1 MLEGLQE
8 RLARVTKTLRGEGH
22 LTEFHIDA
30 ALREIRLALLEADV
44 SVEEEV
50 LSSVTP
56 AQMVTKIVHEE
67 LVTLLGGE
75 TTELDFKGR
84 PSVIMLVGL
93 QGSGKTTTAAKMA
106 RWIKDR
112 KGLFPLLVPADTSRP
127 AAREQLLVLGEK
139 AKIPTVD
146 TRDMDDPEAIARQ
159 ALREASIKGYQ
170 VLIFDTAGRLHIDE
184 ELMDQLLR
192 LKEILKPRQILFVA
206 DAMTGQDAVRSARAF
221 HERLEISGV
230 ILTKLDGDARGG
242 AALSVREV
250 VGKPIVF
257 AGIGEQIENLE
268 QFHPD
273 RMAGRILGM
282 GDVLTLV
289 EKAQDVVD
297 EKKARRLEAKL
308 KKNKFDLEDLRDQL
322 KSLKKMGPL
331 QSVMEMVPGMNSM
344 MPEGGMGEGQ
354 ERQLRRMEACIDSM
368 TPKERRHP
376 QLLNGSR
383 KKRVAKGSG
392 TSVEEINRLLRQ
404 FGQMRKLMKRLGKAD
419 PRALKENVDDQI
431 ATRGCEAQ
439 PRLPYRGVGFAQGHP
454 GRLPGPG
461 GILQPPF
468 GAAGNQARPRK
479 GGEMAGPGCRCV

>member
-1 MLEGLQE
+1 MLEGLQD

-22 LTEFHIDA
+22 LTEYHIET
-30 ALREIRLALLEADV
+30 ALKEIRLALLEADV
-44 SVEEEV
+44 SVEVVSGFIDRVRSRALDKEV

-56 AQMVTKIVHEE
+56 AQMVTKIVHDE

-75 TTELDFKGR
+75 TTELDLKGR
-84 PSVIMLVGL
+84 PAVIMLVGL

-112 KGLFPLLVPADTSRP
+112 KNLFPLLVPADTSRP
-127 AAREQLLVLGEK
+127 AAREQLLVLGEQ
-139 AKIPTVD
+139 ASIPVVD
-146 TRDMDDPEAIARQ
+146 TRDMDDPEAIAHR
-159 ALREASIKGYQ
+159 ALREASIKGHQ

-184 ELMDQLLR
+184 ELMDQLQR
-192 LKEILKPRQILFVA
+192 LKEILKPKHILFVA
-206 DAMTGQDAVRSARAF
+206 DAMTGQDAVRSARAY
-221 HERLEISGV
+221 HERLDITGV

-250 VGKPIVF
+250 VGKPIVL
-257 AGIGEQIENLE
+257 AGIGERLEDLE

-289 EKAQDVVD
+289 EKAQDAVD

-308 KKNKFDLEDLRDQL
+308 RKNKFDLEDLRDQL

-331 QSVMEMVPGMNSM
+331 QSVMEMVPGMGKM
-344 MPEGGMGEGQ
+344 MPDGGVGEGQ
-354 ERQLRRMEACIDSM
+354 ERQLLRMGACIDSM

-383 KKRVAKGSG
+383 KKRIARGSG

-419 PRALKENVDDQI
+419 PRALKRQ
-431 ATRGCEAQ
+431 
-439 PRLPYRGVGFAQGHP
+439 L
-454 GRLPGPG
+454 
-461 GILQPPF
+461 GI
-468 GAAGNQARPRK
+468 G
-479 GGEMAGPGCRCV
+479 

>member
-1 MLEGLQE
+1 MLEGLQD

-22 LTEFHIDA
+22 LTEYHIET
-30 ALREIRLALLEADV
+30 ALKEIRLALFEADV
-44 SVEEEV
+44 SVEVVSSFIDRVRSRALEKEV

-56 AQMVTKIVHEE
+56 AQMVTKIVYDE

-75 TTELDFKGR
+75 TTELDLKGR
-84 PSVIMLVGL
+84 PAVVMLVGL

-112 KGLFPLLVPADTSRP
+112 KNLFPLLVPADTSRP

-139 AKIPTVD
+139 ASVPVID
-146 TRDMDDPEAIARQ
+146 TRDMDDPEAIAHR
-159 ALREASIKGYQ
+159 ALREASIKGHQ
-170 VLIFDTAGRLHIDE
+170 VLIFDTAGRLHIDD
-184 ELMDQLLR
+184 ELMDQLQR
-192 LKEILKPRQILFVA
+192 LKEILKPQQILFVA
-206 DAMTGQDAVRSARAF
+206 DAMTGQDAVRSARAY
-221 HERLEISGV
+221 HERLDITGV

-250 VGKPIVF
+250 VGKPIVL
-257 AGIGEQIENLE
+257 AGIGEQIDQLE

-308 KKNKFDLEDLRDQL
+308 RKNKFDLEDLRDQL

-331 QSVMEMVPGMNSM
+331 QSVMEMVPGMGKM
-344 MPEGGMGEGQ
+344 MPDGGVGEGQ

-376 QLLNGSR
+376 QVLNGSR
-383 KKRVAKGSG
+383 KKRVARGSG

-404 FGQMRKLMKRLGKAD
+404 YGQMRKLMKRLGKAD
-419 PRALKENVDDQI
+419 PRALKRQ
-431 ATRGCEAQ
+431 
-439 PRLPYRGVGFAQGHP
+439 L
-454 GRLPGPG
+454 
-461 GILQPPF
+461 GI
-468 GAAGNQARPRK
+468 G
-479 GGEMAGPGCRCV
+479 

>member
-22 LTEFHIDA
+22 LTEFHIDS

-44 SVEEEV
+44 SVEVVSGFIERVRVRAVGKEV

-67 LVTLLGGE
+67 LVTLLGGQ
-75 TTELDFKGR
+75 TTDLDFKGR
-84 PSVIMLVGL
+84 PAVVMLVGL
-93 QGSGKTTTAAKMA
+93 QGSGKTTTAAKIA

-127 AAREQLLVLGEK
+127 AAREQLMVLGEQ
-139 AKIPTVD
+139 ASIPTVD
-146 TRDMDDPEAIARQ
+146 TREMDDPEEIAKR

-170 VLIFDTAGRLHIDE
+170 VLIFDTAGRLHVDDA
-184 ELMDQLLR
+184 LMDQIQR
-192 LKEILKPRQILFVA
+192 LKEILKPKHVLFVA

-221 HERLEISGV
+221 NERLDITGV
-230 ILTKLDGDARGG
+230 VLTKLDGDARGG

-250 VGKPIVF
+250 VGRPIVL
-257 AGIGEQIENLE
+257 AGVGETIADLE

-289 EKAQDVVD
+289 EKAQDAVD

-331 QSVMEMVPGMNSM
+331 QSVMEMVPGMGKVL
-344 MPEGGMGEGQ
+344 PPGGVGESQ
-354 ERQLRRMEACIDSM
+354 ERQLKRMEACIDSM

-383 KKRVAKGSG
+383 KKRIAKGSG

-404 FGQMRKLMKRLGKAD
+404 YGQMRKLMKRLGKAD
-419 PRALKENVDDQI
+419 PRALKRQ
-431 ATRGCEAQ
+431 
-439 PRLPYRGVGFAQGHP
+439 L
-454 GRLPGPG
+454 
-461 GILQPPF
+461 GI
-468 GAAGNQARPRK
+468 G
-479 GGEMAGPGCRCV
+479 

>member
-1 MLEGLQE
+1 
-8 RLARVTKTLRGEGH
+8 
-22 LTEFHIDA
+22 
-30 ALREIRLALLEADV
+30 
-44 SVEEEV
+44 
-50 LSSVTP
+50 
-56 AQMVTKIVHEE
+56 
-67 LVTLLGGE
+67 
-75 TTELDFKGR
+75 
-84 PSVIMLVGL
+84 
-93 QGSGKTTTAAKMA
+93 
-106 RWIKDR
+106 
-112 KGLFPLLVPADTSRP
+112 LVPADTSRP

-139 AKIPTVD
+139 ASIPTVD
-146 TRDMDDPEAIARQ
+146 TREMDDPEAIASR

-170 VLIFDTAGRLHIDE
+170 VLIFDTAGRLHIDD
-184 ELMDQLLR
+184 ELMAQLQR

-221 HERLEISGV
+221 HERLEITGV

-250 VGKPIVF
+250 VGKPIVY

-289 EKAQDVVD
+289 EKAQDAVD

-322 KSLKKMGPL
+322 RSLKKMGPL
-331 QSVMEMVPGMNSM
+331 QSVMEMVPGMGNM

-383 KKRVAKGSG
+383 KKRVARGSG

-404 FGQMRKLMKRLGKAD
+404 YGQMRKLMKRLGKAD
-419 PRALKENVDDQI
+419 PRALKRQ
-431 ATRGCEAQ
+431 
-439 PRLPYRGVGFAQGHP
+439 L
-454 GRLPGPG
+454 
-461 GILQPPF
+461 GI
-468 GAAGNQARPRK
+468 G
-479 GGEMAGPGCRCV
+479 

>member
-22 LTEFHIDA
+22 LTEYHIDI

-44 SVEEEV
+44 SVEVVSGFIERVRERALDAEV
-50 LSSVTP
+50 LGSVTP
-56 AQMVTKIVHEE
+56 AQMVTKVVHEE
-67 LVTLLGGE
+67 LVGLLGGD

-84 PSVIMLVGL
+84 PSVVMLVGL
-93 QGSGKTTTAAKMA
+93 QGSGKTTTAAKIA
-106 RWIKDR
+106 GWIKKR

-139 AKIPTVD
+139 VSIPTID
-146 TRDMDDPEAIARQ
+146 TRDMDDPEAIAHR
-159 ALREASIKGYQ
+159 ALREAKIKGYQ
-170 VLIFDTAGRLHIDE
+170 VLIFDTAGRLHVDD

-192 LKEILKPRQILFVA
+192 LKGILKPQHILFVA
-206 DAMTGQDAVRSARAF
+206 DSMTGQDAVRSARAF
-221 HERLEISGV
+221 HERLEITGV

-250 VGKPIVF
+250 VGRPIVL
-257 AGIGEQIENLE
+257 AGIGEQIEDLE

-289 EKAQDVVD
+289 EKAQDAVD

-308 KKNKFDLEDLRDQL
+308 KKNKLDLEDLRDQL
-322 KSLKKMGPL
+322 RSLKKMGSL
-331 QSVMEMVPGMNSM
+331 QQVMEMVPGVSKM
-344 MPEGGMGEGQ
+344 MPSGGIGEGQ
-354 ERQLRRMEACIDSM
+354 ERQLKRMEACIDSM
-368 TPKERRHP
+368 TPQERRHP

-383 KKRVAKGSG
+383 KKRIAKGSG

-404 FGQMRKLMKRLGKAD
+404 YGQMRKLMKRLGKAD
-419 PRALKENVDDQI
+419 PRALKRQ
-431 ATRGCEAQ
+431 
-439 PRLPYRGVGFAQGHP
+439 L
-454 GRLPGPG
+454 
-461 GILQPPF
+461 GI
-468 GAAGNQARPRK
+468 G
-479 GGEMAGPGCRCV
+479 

>member
-1 MLEGLQE
+1 MLEGLQD

-22 LTEFHIDA
+22 LTEYHIDT

-44 SVEEEV
+44 SVEVVAGFVERVRARALGREV

-56 AQMVTKIVHEE
+56 AQMVTKVVHDE
-67 LVTLLGGE
+67 LVGLLGGS
-75 TTELDFKGR
+75 TTELDLKGR
-84 PSVIMLVGL
+84 PAVVMLVGL

-127 AAREQLLVLGEK
+127 AAREQLMILGQK
-139 AKIPTVD
+139 AAIPTVD
-146 TRDMDDPEAIARQ
+146 TRDMDDPEAIAKR

-170 VLIFDTAGRLHIDE
+170 VLIFDTAGRLHVDD
-184 ELMDQLLR
+184 ELMAQLER
-192 LKEILKPRQILFVA
+192 LKAILKPKQILFVA

-221 HERLEISGV
+221 NERLGITGV

-250 VGKPIVF
+250 VGRPIVL
-257 AGIGEQIENLE
+257 AGVGEQVDNLE

-289 EKAQDVVD
+289 EKAQEAVD
-297 EKKARRLEAKL
+297 EKKAARLEARL
-308 KKNKFDLEDLRDQL
+308 RKNTFDLEDLRDQL
-322 KSLKKMGPL
+322 RSLKKMGPL
-331 QSVMEMVPGMNSM
+331 QSVMEMVPGMSKV
-344 MPEGGMGEGQ
+344 MPAGGIGEGQ
-354 ERQLRRMEACIDSM
+354 EKQLKRMEACIDSM
-368 TPKERRHP
+368 TPQERRHP

-383 KKRVAKGSG
+383 KKRVARGSG

-404 FGQMRKLMKRLGKAD
+404 YGQMRKLMKRLGKAD
-419 PRALKENVDDQI
+419 PRALKRQ
-431 ATRGCEAQ
+431 
-439 PRLPYRGVGFAQGHP
+439 L
-454 GRLPGPG
+454 
-461 GILQPPF
+461 GI
-468 GAAGNQARPRK
+468 G
-479 GGEMAGPGCRCV
+479 

>member
-22 LTEFHIDA
+22 LTEFHIET

-44 SVEEEV
+44 SVEVVSGFVERLRTRALGKEV

-67 LVTLLGGE
+67 LVELLGGQ
-75 TTELDFKGR
+75 TGELELKGR
-84 PSVIMLVGL
+84 PAVVMLVGL

-127 AAREQLLVLGEK
+127 AAREQLMVLGEQ
-139 AKIPTVD
+139 ASIPTVD
-146 TRDMDDPEAIARQ
+146 TRDLDDPEVIARQ

-170 VLIFDTAGRLHIDE
+170 VLIFDTAGRLHVDD
-184 ELMDQLLR
+184 ELMDGVPYTADDLTFWFDNM
-192 LKEILKPRQILFVA
+192 ILNKDLTPTAPSILTRDGELCTVEKIDDFTAKFSFARPYGLFVSYL
-206 DAMTGQDAVRSARAF
+206 GRW
-221 HERLEISGV
+221 
-230 ILTKLDGDARGG
+230 GG
-242 AALSVREV
+242 PRDIDNVCRHY
-250 VGKPIVF
+250 
-257 AGIGEQIENLE
+257 LE

-289 EKAQDVVD
+289 EKAQDAVD

-322 KSLKKMGPL
+322 SSLKKMGPL
-331 QSVMEMVPGMNSM
+331 QSVMEMVPGMGKM
-344 MPEGGMGEGQ
+344 MPDGGIGEGQ
-354 ERQLRRMEACIDSM
+354 ERQLKRMEACIDSM

-376 QLLNGSR
+376 QILNGSR
-383 KKRVAKGSG
+383 KKRIAKGSG

-404 FGQMRKLMKRLGKAD
+404 YGQMRKLMKRLGKAD
-419 PRALKENVDDQI
+419 PRALKRQ
-431 ATRGCEAQ
+431 
-439 PRLPYRGVGFAQGHP
+439 L
-454 GRLPGPG
+454 
-461 GILQPPF
+461 GI
-468 GAAGNQARPRK
+468 G
-479 GGEMAGPGCRCV
+479 

>member
-1 MLEGLQE
+1 MLEGLQD

-22 LTEFHIDA
+22 LTEYHIET
-30 ALREIRLALLEADV
+30 ALKEIRLALLEADV
-44 SVEEEV
+44 SVEVVSSFIDRVRSRALEKEV

-56 AQMVTKIVHEE
+56 AQMVTKIVYDE

-75 TTELDFKGR
+75 TTELDLKGR
-84 PSVIMLVGL
+84 PAVVMLVGL

-112 KGLFPLLVPADTSRP
+112 KNLFPLLVPADTSRP

-139 AKIPTVD
+139 ASVPVID
-146 TRDMDDPEAIARQ
+146 TRDMDDPEAIAHR
-159 ALREASIKGYQ
+159 ALREASIKGHQ
-170 VLIFDTAGRLHIDE
+170 VLIFDTAGRLHIDD
-184 ELMDQLLR
+184 ELMDQLQR
-192 LKEILKPRQILFVA
+192 LKEILKPQQILFVA
-206 DAMTGQDAVRSARAF
+206 DAMTGQDAVRSARAY
-221 HERLEISGV
+221 HERLDITGV

-250 VGKPIVF
+250 VGKPIVL
-257 AGIGEQIENLE
+257 AGIGEQIDQLE

-297 EKKARRLEAKL
+297 ERQARRLEAKL
-308 KKNKFDLEDLRDQL
+308 RKNKFDLEDLRDQL

-331 QSVMEMVPGMNSM
+331 QSVMEMVPGMGKM
-344 MPEGGMGEGQ
+344 MPDGGIGEGQ

-376 QLLNGSR
+376 QVLNGSR
-383 KKRVAKGSG
+383 KKRVARGSG

-404 FGQMRKLMKRLGKAD
+404 YGQMRKLMKRLGKAD
-419 PRALKENVDDQI
+419 PRALKRQ
-431 ATRGCEAQ
+431 
-439 PRLPYRGVGFAQGHP
+439 L
-454 GRLPGPG
+454 
-461 GILQPPF
+461 GI
-468 GAAGNQARPRK
+468 G
-479 GGEMAGPGCRCV
+479 

>member
-1 MLEGLQE
+1 MLEGLQD

-22 LTEFHIDA
+22 LTEYHIET
-30 ALREIRLALLEADV
+30 ALKEIRLALLEADV
-44 SVEEEV
+44 SVEVVTSFVDRVRSRALDKEV
-50 LSSVTP
+50 LNSVTP

-75 TTELDFKGR
+75 TTELDLKGR
-84 PSVIMLVGL
+84 PAVVMLVGL

-112 KGLFPLLVPADTSRP
+112 KNLFPLLVPADTSRP
-127 AAREQLLVLGEK
+127 AAREQLLVLGEN
-139 AKIPTVD
+139 ASVPVVD
-146 TRDMDDPEAIARQ
+146 TRDMDDPEAIAHR
-159 ALREASIKGYQ
+159 ALREASIKGHQ

-184 ELMDQLLR
+184 ELMDQLQR
-192 LKEILKPRQILFVA
+192 LKEILKPKQILFVA
-206 DAMTGQDAVRSARAF
+206 DAMTGQDAVRSARAY
-221 HERLEISGV
+221 HERLDITGV

-250 VGKPIVF
+250 VGKPIVL
-257 AGIGEQIENLE
+257 AGIGEQLEDLE

-289 EKAQDVVD
+289 EKAQDAVD

-308 KKNKFDLEDLRDQL
+308 RKNKFDLEDLRDQL

-331 QSVMEMVPGMNSM
+331 QSVMEMVPGMGKM
-344 MPEGGMGEGQ
+344 MPDGGVGEGQ
-354 ERQLRRMEACIDSM
+354 ERQLLRMGACIDSM

-383 KKRVAKGSG
+383 KKRIAKGSG

-419 PRALKENVDDQI
+419 PRALKRQ
-431 ATRGCEAQ
+431 
-439 PRLPYRGVGFAQGHP
+439 L
-454 GRLPGPG
+454 
-461 GILQPPF
+461 GI
-468 GAAGNQARPRK
+468 G
-479 GGEMAGPGCRCV
+479 

>member
-22 LTEFHIDA
+22 LTEYHIDS

-44 SVEEEV
+44 SVEVVSGFIDRVRERAVGKEV

-67 LVTLLGGE
+67 LVSLLGGQ
-75 TTELDFKGR
+75 TTDLDFKGR
-84 PSVIMLVGL
+84 PAVIMLVGL
-93 QGSGKTTTAAKMA
+93 QGSGKTTTAAKLA
-106 RWIKDR
+106 RWIKER

-139 AKIPTVD
+139 ASIPTVD
-146 TRDMDDPEAIARQ
+146 TRDMDDPEEIAKR

-170 VLIFDTAGRLHIDE
+170 VLIFDTAGRLHVDDS
-184 ELMDQLLR
+184 LMDQIQR
-192 LKEILKPRQILFVA
+192 LKEILKPKHILFVA

-221 HERLEISGV
+221 NERLDITGV
-230 ILTKLDGDARGG
+230 VLTKLDGDARGG
-242 AALSVREV
+242 AALSIREV
-250 VGKPIVF
+250 VGRPIVL
-257 AGIGEQIENLE
+257 AGVGETIADLE

-289 EKAQDVVD
+289 EKAQDAVD

-331 QSVMEMVPGMNSM
+331 QSVMEMVPGMGKVL
-344 MPEGGMGEGQ
+344 PPGGVGESQ
-354 ERQLRRMEACIDSM
+354 ERQLKRMEACIDSM

-383 KKRVAKGSG
+383 KKRIAKGSG

-404 FGQMRKLMKRLGKAD
+404 YGQMRKLMKRLGKAD
-419 PRALKENVDDQI
+419 PRALKRQ
-431 ATRGCEAQ
+431 
-439 PRLPYRGVGFAQGHP
+439 L
-454 GRLPGPG
+454 
-461 GILQPPF
+461 GI
-468 GAAGNQARPRK
+468 G
-479 GGEMAGPGCRCV
+479 